1 MSDNERQPDHWKAN
15 SPTFGLEGSEIELL
29 EPLEAMYRPRHRTLR
44 LSDVARDGQFFP
56 GCVDAG
62 LEVTQDHI
70 LDLVF
75 VVSRTGIFPEFL
87 MAYEQLERE
96 RPC

>member
-1 MSDNERQPDHWKAN
+1 MSDERQPDHWKAN

-29 EPLEAMYRPRHRTLR
+29 EPLDAMYRPRHRTLS
-44 LSDVARDGQFFP
+44 LAQVARDAEFFP
-56 GCVDAG
+56 RCVDAG
-62 LEVTQDHI
+62 LEVTQDHT
-70 LDLVF
+70 LGLVF
-75 VVSRTGIFPEFL
+75 VVSRAGIFPEFL